1 MVGWLVN
8 NEVKSMWKEAVI
20 AEFEAI
26 SSQLPRGRGKLRK
39 PQNINFLGRDLNRG
53 PQNTNHK
60 G

>member
-8 NEVKSMWKEAVI
+8 NEVESMWKEAVI

-39 PQNINFLGRDLNRG
+39 PHLE
-53 PQNTNHK
+53 
-60 G
+60 